1 MVVFDREGNRVL
13 LGVLGRKMR
22 VGLGLGGG
30 VYESEIYPRGELKH
44 GVGD

>member
-1 MVVFDREGNRVL
+1 MVVFKREGERVV
-13 LGVLGRKMR
+13 LGVLGINIR
-22 VGLGLGGG
+22 VSLGLGGG